1 MESFS
6 ISIRIQEDDILA
18 LRKFHLSRKKF
29 MWIRI
34 AALFIIM
41 YYFIDLNIANKFLTI
56 FLAAISTT
64 AVVLILN
71 YISKQRHLKGF
82 KSNKTYMNDI
92 HYTFYRDHYEIN
104 TEKSSGSFTWL
115 SRNALLWDDS
125 YFYIYHSN
133 ELASVIPKRYL
144 DIEQVTFLEGII
156 IK

>member
-1 MESFS
+1 
-6 ISIRIQEDDILA
+6 
-18 LRKFHLSRKKF
+18 

-41 YYFIDLNIANKFLTI
+41 YYFIGVNIANKFLTI

-64 AVVLILN
+64 TVVLILN
-71 YISKQRHLKGF
+71 NISKQRHLKSF
-82 KSNKTYMNDI
+82 KSNKTYLNDI
-92 HYTFYRDHYEIN
+92 HYTFYIDHYEIN
-104 TEKSSGSFTWL
+104 AEKSSESVTWL

-133 ELASVIPKRYL
+133 VLASVIPKRYL
-144 DIEQVTFLEGII
+144 DKEQVTFLESII